1 MKFMTNPNFRTFD
14 SIFHSLRC
22 NFGSLVRKI
31 HELGAVGLME
41 AVLVYF
47 EVFFILL
54 YCTPEGRECN
64 KVTLLHSRPSGVQ

>member
-54 YCTPEGRECN
+54 YCNAYNGRECN
-64 KVTLLHSRPSGVQ
+64 NVKGG